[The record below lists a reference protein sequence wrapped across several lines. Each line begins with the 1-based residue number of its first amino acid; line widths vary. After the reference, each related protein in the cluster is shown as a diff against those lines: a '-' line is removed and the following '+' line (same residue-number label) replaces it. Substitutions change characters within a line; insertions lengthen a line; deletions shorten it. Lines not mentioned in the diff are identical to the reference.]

1 MVQALTALV
10 LAAPEKGSAKVA
22 ATTHAP
28 HPAWL
33 HMALVPVSRSVSRRK
48 LSRLVEADSAAVS
61 TVVAWAQFNRHF
73 EFWVQ
78 NRVQNRAK
86 FWDNFTLKFRHVMSQ
101 NSKHDFGQ
109 VLGQILG

>member
-1 MVQALTALV
+1 MHALTALV

-61 TVVAWAQFNRHF
+61 TVVAWGAIQQTFRILG
-73 EFWVQ
+73 
-78 NRVQNRAK
+78 AK
-86 FWDNFTLKFRHVMSQ
+86 
-101 NSKHDFGQ
+101 
-109 VLGQILG
+109 LGQLLGQLQL